1 MCPGRGDG
9 ATPLPCPHED
19 PCPLPR
25 PGLHAQ
31 LQRAG
36 SPQCRSSEPSLQSSC
51 PSHSGL
57 GFFTQLRSSH
67 WKVNVPQGTPGME
80 GTRQATEGGSLSPEG
95 AFQSE
100 TRKKMAPG
108 EARRLG
114 RGLSH
119 TKGFP
124 RSSLGSLPTL
134 MQPGPIDSEAVFP
147 LRLELLDLTLP

>member
-1 MCPGRGDG
+1 MV
-9 ATPLPCPHED
+9 PLPSRAPPRGSLPPPKACP
-19 PCPLPR
+19 
-25 PGLHAQ
+25 HAQ
-31 LQRAG
+31 LQQAG

-100 TRKKMAPG
+100 TRKKKWHQERPG
-108 EARRLG
+108 
-114 RGLSH
+114 
-119 TKGFP
+119 
-124 RSSLGSLPTL
+124 
-134 MQPGPIDSEAVFP
+134 D
-147 LRLELLDLTLP
+147 